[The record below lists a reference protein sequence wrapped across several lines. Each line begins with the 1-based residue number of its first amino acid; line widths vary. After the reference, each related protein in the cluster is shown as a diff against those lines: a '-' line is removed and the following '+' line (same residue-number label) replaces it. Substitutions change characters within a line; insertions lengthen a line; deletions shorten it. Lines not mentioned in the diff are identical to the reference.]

1 MAGWH
6 KVQLKKNIH
15 LKLRVFIVDE
25 PKIDF
30 VEPKRFTINLPSVGA
45 PVAIRTEGDKVII
58 LMRLT
63 VRPRNDMVNIDVDI
77 SASGDGTPMPGF
89 NENPT
94 SEIGRY
100 LGARIPT

>member
-1 MAGWH
+1 VAGWH

-63 VRPRNDMVNIDVDI
+63 VEAYPADSGRSIGSGFWRTTALWGAPRLMM
-77 SASGDGTPMPGF
+77 S
-89 NENPT
+89 
-94 SEIGRY
+94 R
-100 LGARIPT
+100 